1 MLLEATIAPLSCRDN
16 RTMERETSYA
26 VYTKIS
32 MGHFPNHRKFSPY
45 REKKTVNIS
54 ILVQFAQNTTTIL
67 LAHYPYSFHYGDA
80 ILEKEKN
87 SDHSACDSAFI
98 VGNDS
103 PAIMVMMPLVIG
115 YCVNSTNCT
124 FRQIT
129 ASSLPLSA
137 NNKQDDTAS
146 AWATINRVPM
156 SVSQSE
162 RQKRS
167 LPWQP
172 RHQATPLRA

>member
-1 MLLEATIAPLSCRDN
+1 MLFEATIAPLLRRDN

-26 VYTKIS
+26 VYTNAS
-32 MGHFPNHRKFSPY
+32 MRHFPNYRKFFQY
-45 REKKTVNIS
+45 REKKAVNS
-54 ILVQFAQNTTTIL
+54 HVLVQIAQNTTTIL

-103 PAIMVMMPLVIG
+103 PAIMVMMPSVIG

-129 ASSLPLSA
+129 APCLPFA
-137 NNKQDDTAS
+137 REQ
-146 AWATINRVPM
+146 
-156 SVSQSE
+156 
-162 RQKRS
+162 
-167 LPWQP
+167 
-172 RHQATPLRA
+172 QAG